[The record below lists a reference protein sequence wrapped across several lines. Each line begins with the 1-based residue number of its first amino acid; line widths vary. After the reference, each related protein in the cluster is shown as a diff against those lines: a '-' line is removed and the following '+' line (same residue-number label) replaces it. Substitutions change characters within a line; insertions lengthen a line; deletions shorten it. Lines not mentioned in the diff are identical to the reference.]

1 MAASRPLSAWAGV
14 PGSPGGC
21 AMMGV
26 MTEFWEQLLLS
37 GIVLVFALILR
48 AVLVRVINRG
58 VKVLASRPKE
68 RNDDL
73 GAKAASILAKASG
86 LHDERQRQRVT
97 TLGSLLR
104 SVVDVVLIVLVVLT
118 ILATF
123 GVPMA
128 PLLASAGVGG
138 VALGFGAQSLVKD
151 YLSGIF
157 MLAEDQFG
165 VGDLIQV
172 GELRGTVQEVTLRVT
187 KLRDPSG
194 TVWYV
199 RNGEVLTLGNVSQG
213 FSTAVVE
220 VPVAIDEDPERVQQ
234 VLRTAVG
241 TMGEE
246 PEWSE
251 VLLENPT
258 VLGVESMSEGT
269 MVLRILLK
277 TGPDKQWG
285 PMREARARAQRALA
299 AEGVRGPILPGV
311 RTTP

>member
-1 MAASRPLSAWAGV
+1 MADV
-14 PGSPGGC
+14 
-21 AMMGV
+21 
-26 MTEFWEQLLLS
+26 WEKLLLS
-37 GIVLVFALILR
+37 GIVIVVALVLR
-48 AVLVRVINRG
+48 AVLRHVIKRV
-58 VKVLASRPKE
+58 VSALASRPQD

-73 GAKAASILAKASG
+73 GAKARAILTRAGG
-86 LHDERQRQRVT
+86 LGDERQRQRVA

-104 SVVDVVLIVLVVLT
+104 SVVDVVLIVVVTLT
-118 ILATF
+118 VLATF

-172 GELRGTVQEVTLRVT
+172 GDLRGTVQEVTLRVT

-213 FSTAVVE
+213 YSTATVE
-220 VPVAIDEDPERVQQ
+220 VPVAIDEDAERVQQ
-234 VLRTAVG
+234 VLRSAVG

-246 PEWSE
+246 PEWSQ
-251 VLLENPT
+251 VLLENPM
-258 VLGVESMSEGT
+258 VLGVESMNEGT
-269 MVLRILLK
+269 MVLKILLK
-277 TGPDKQWG
+277 TGPDQQWG

-299 AEGVRGPILPGV
+299 AEGIRGPILPGLN
-311 RTTP
+311 RPAP

>member
-1 MAASRPLSAWAGV
+1 MPELWGN
-14 PGSPGGC
+14 
-21 AMMGV
+21 
-26 MTEFWEQLLLS
+26 LLLS
-37 GIVLVFALILR
+37 AIVVVGALVLR
-48 AVLVRVINRG
+48 AVLIRVITRS
-58 VKVLASRPKE
+58 VKALASKPKE
-68 RNDDL
+68 RNEDL
-73 GAKAASILAKASG
+73 GAKARAVLARAGG
-86 LHDERQRQRVT
+86 LGDERQRKRVT

-104 SVVDVVLIVLVVLT
+104 NVVDVVLVVVVVLT
-118 ILATF
+118 VLASF

-165 VGDLIQV
+165 VGDMIQV
-172 GELRGTVQEVTLRVT
+172 GGLSGTVQEVTLRVT

-213 FSTAVVE
+213 FSTAMVE
-220 VPVAIDEDPERVQQ
+220 VPVAIDEDPDRVQD
-234 VLRTAVG
+234 VLRAAVG

-285 PMREARARAQRALA
+285 PMREVRARAQRALA
-299 AEGVRGPILPGV
+299 SAGVRGPILPGG
-311 RTTP
+311 RPASP

>member
-1 MAASRPLSAWAGV
+1 
-14 PGSPGGC
+14 
-21 AMMGV
+21 
-26 MTEFWEQLLLS
+26 MTDIWEKLLLTA
-37 GIVLVFALILR
+37 VVVVVAL
-48 AVLVRVINRG
+48 LVRVVLRQVIRRS
-58 VKVLASRPKE
+58 VEALASRGKD

-73 GAKAASILAKASG
+73 GAKARSILARTVALG
-86 LHDERQRQRVT
+86 VERHRQRVE

-104 SVVDVVLIVLVVLT
+104 NVVDVVLIVVVVLT

-123 GVPMA
+123 GVPMG
-128 PLLASAGVGG
+128 PLVASAGVGG

-172 GELRGTVQEVTLRVT
+172 GDLRGTVQEVTLRVT

-213 FSTAVVE
+213 YSTALVE
-220 VPVAIDEDPERVQQ
+220 VPVAIDEDPERVLA
-234 VLRTAVG
+234 VLRAAVG
-241 TMGEE
+241 SMAEE

-258 VLGVESMSEGT
+258 VLGVDSMSEGT
-269 MVLRILLK
+269 MVLKILLK

-285 PMREARARAQRALA
+285 PMREARARVQRALA

-311 RTTP
+311 SRTDR